1 VSSGIESH
9 RSECKVGAAEE
20 EEEEDAD
27 APTSYK
33 RERHTDF
40 SSTQARS
47 IAARSMAL
55 QSSSPSTET

>member
-1 VSSGIESH
+1 MSSGIESH

-47 IAARSMAL
+47 IADRKSVV
-55 QSSSPSTET
+55 

>member
-1 VSSGIESH
+1 MSSGIESH
-9 RSECKVGAAEE
+9 RSECKVGAA

-47 IAARSMAL
+47 IADRKSVV
-55 QSSSPSTET
+55 